1 MPILALQCNCQ
12 EPKGGGSMEAT
23 VTESPY
29 LDYGQAAAYCNVD
42 RTTIWRA
49 VKANSLQESGP
60 GRAVRFHRDEL
71 DRWMQ
76 SRKSK

>member
-1 MPILALQCNCQ
+1 
-12 EPKGGGSMEAT
+12 MEAT
-23 VTESPY
+23 ATESPY

-49 VKANSLQESGP
+49 VKAGHLRASGP

-71 DRWMQ
+71 DKWMN
-76 SRKSK
+76 SRGER

>member
-1 MPILALQCNCQ
+1 
-12 EPKGGGSMEAT
+12 METT

-49 VKANSLQESGP
+49 VKAGTLKQSGP

-71 DRWMQ
+71 DRWMD
-76 SRKSK
+76 SRNRK

>member
-1 MPILALQCNCQ
+1 
-12 EPKGGGSMEAT
+12 MEAT

-49 VKANSLQESGP
+49 VKTGVLRASGP

-71 DRWMQ
+71 DRWMD
-76 SRKSK
+76 SRNRK